1 MKKNSRWPLAIGISL
16 GIVFAVNIAFLSLA
30 VWSDDGLIDNNYYE
44 KGLRYGER
52 IKAERELGWD
62 LRLFAEDNGVGVREV
77 RVSLLDRDGGAV
89 QGAKVTLLVMRPAT
103 GGFDALHELKD
114 ESGLY
119 KGQVV
124 LPLEGWW
131 DLRVTA
137 TRGGKSIEET
147 FRLKA

>member
-1 MKKNSRWPLAIGISL
+1 MKKHSRWPLAIGISL
-16 GIVFAVNIAFLSLA
+16 GVVFAVNIAFLSLA

-44 KGLRYGER
+44 KGLKYGER
-52 IKAERELGWD
+52 IKTERELGWSF
-62 LRLFAEDNGVGVREV
+62 RLFTEDNGVGVREV
-77 RVSLLDRDGGAV
+77 RVSLLDRDGGAI

>member
-1 MKKNSRWPLAIGISL
+1 MKKKSRWPLAIGISL

-30 VWSDDGLIDNNYYE
+30 VWSDDGLIDDNYYE

-62 LRLFAEDNGVGVREV
+62 LRLFAEDNGAGMKDVE
-77 RVSLLDRDGGAV
+77 VSLIDRDGGVV

-124 LPLEGWW
+124 LPLGGWW